1 MEIIRTPPYFQL
13 EPYMTENY
21 ILTAFRTMGEHPQ
34 AVKLMRNKYTGEA
47 AGYCFVNFLSD
58 EQAIDAMHK
67 LNGKP
72 IPGTNPVVRF
82 RLNSASNNVSASM
95 TTIEISCLS
104 PLDFQQN
111 KVLGPMDREFSVW
124 VGDLSAEVDDYSLYK
139 AFAMKY
145 NSIRSAKVILDGQGF
160 SKGYGFVRFGMEEE
174 QRSALFEMTGYLGLG
189 TKALKICNAVPKP
202 KGSDLPPEPPVS
214 ATTIVQNA
222 FAAAAAAAQPDYSQ
236 YYDPSAAYWQSAY
249 SNYYYDQPGA
259 ATAAAPS
266 QQDLTAASNYYQQQT
281 GTQWATMYPQEDD
294 DMALVEHKRELDVDA
309 YNREALDSDRNLYDA
324 LESSKWLPIE
334 QLEAF

>member
-1 MEIIRTPPYFQL
+1 
-13 EPYMTENY
+13 
-21 ILTAFRTMGEHPQ
+21 
-34 AVKLMRNKYTGEA
+34 
-47 AGYCFVNFLSD
+47 
-58 EQAIDAMHK
+58 
-67 LNGKP
+67 
-72 IPGTNPVVRF
+72 
-82 RLNSASNNVSASM
+82 
-95 TTIEISCLS
+95 
-104 PLDFQQN
+104 
-111 KVLGPMDREFSVW
+111 MDREFSVW

-202 KGSDLPPEPPVS
+202 KGDLPPEPPVS

-222 FAAAAAAAQPDYSQ
+222 FAAAAAAANPDYSQ

-259 ATAAAPS
+259 ATAATPS
-266 QQDLTAASNYYQQQT
+266 QDPTAASNYYQQQT
-281 GTQWATMYPQEDD
+281 GTQWAAMYPQEDD

-324 LESSKWLPIE
+324 LESSKWLPVE